1 MDPMTPRLARQALTD
16 HPHYP
21 YRGCAPDLD
30 EPARAAGNLDLTVD
44 AWGPWMGDI
53 PEPQRVRIARER
65 AALAVCSHCPV
76 LAQCRTYGNTETADG
91 HLAEPEGILGGELAL
106 TRHRALIARR
116 AAAAPV
122 PADAHNTTGPGP
134 VTEARTPQRLALLA
148 ALARDTDDELI
159 AYRAGMDVRTAR
171 WHRSALT
178 TLLGL
183 DKEHATRQELLAAA
197 RSHGL
202 LPKGIRI
209 LPDGPFPIAAAPNT
223 DGTRQR
229 RIAPRRP
236 VQLRLVELAD
246 LPIPPARPANAV
258 PPVEPA
264 PTTAGRPRL
273 TVVPTPRH
281 EQLALPAPLH
291 LAAAA

>member
-1 MDPMTPRLARQALTD
+1 VDPMTPHLAHQAFVD
-16 HPHYP
+16 HPHFR

-30 EPARAAGNLDLTVD
+30 EPTRAAGDLDLTID
-44 AWGPWMGDI
+44 AWAPWTSDT
-53 PEPQRVRIARER
+53 PEPQRTRIARER
-65 AALAVCSHCPV
+65 AAIAVCMVCPV
-76 LAQCRTYGNTETADG
+76 LAECRTYGNSETADG

-116 AAAAPV
+116 TAAAPAMDAAATAAAAV
-122 PADAHNTTGPGP
+122 S
-134 VTEARTPQRLALLA
+134 EARTPQRLALLA

-159 AYRAGMDVRTAR
+159 AYKAGMDVRTAR

-197 RSHGL
+197 RAHNL
-202 LPKGIRI
+202 LPKGVRI
-209 LPDGPFPIAAAPNT
+209 VPDGPYPIAAAPNT

-236 VQLRLVELAD
+236 VQLRLVDLAD
-246 LPIPPARPANAV
+246 LPPAPTPTAAPNRGLVSSLPAPARPRLSV
-258 PPVEPA
+258 VRPCPA
-264 PTTAGRPRL
+264 
-273 TVVPTPRH
+273 H
-281 EQLALPAPLH
+281 EQLALPVPLLH
-291 LAAAA
+291 WAAAA